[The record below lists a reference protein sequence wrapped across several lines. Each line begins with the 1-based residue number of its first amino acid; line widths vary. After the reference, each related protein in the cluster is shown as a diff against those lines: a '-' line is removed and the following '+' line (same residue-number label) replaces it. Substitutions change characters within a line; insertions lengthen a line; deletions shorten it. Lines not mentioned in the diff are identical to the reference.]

1 MNISG
6 RRHPSIRITL
16 CRIAGV
22 ATGVGGPSGSNRC
35 VTGIAAAR
43 RRRGSSAL
51 LEALSGVNG
60 RLLRLSRHRRIAS
73 DGLTRLLLLLGGW
86 RVGGFD
92 GGECAGLAHRRRRL
106 RLLGLLP
113 AVTEHLRWNSI

>member
-6 RRHPSIRITL
+6 RRHPGIRIAL
-16 CRIAGV
+16 SWIAGV
-22 ATGVGGPSGSNRC
+22 AAGVGGSGGGNRG

-51 LEALSGVNG
+51 LEALSGVHSRL
-60 RLLRLSRHRRIAS
+60 RLLSRNCRIAA
-73 DGLTRLLLLLGGW
+73 DCLTRLLLLLLGGW

-106 RLLGLLP
+106 LGLLAP
-113 AVTEHLRWNSI
+113 VTEHLRWNSI